1 MKIII
6 TGGAGYIGSHTAIEA
21 LRAGHEVIIIDSF
34 INSSRSVL
42 PMIEKASGASLIA
55 IDLCMTRNPLEILEA
70 IHEVANGADALIH
83 FAALKNSPE
92 STQVPLGYY
101 RNNIDSLLSAIKISE
116 LLKIKSFVFSSSAT
130 VYGEPVELP
139 IRETHPISKG
149 TTPYGSSKVIGEWI
163 LDDATK
169 VSNLRSV
176 ALRYFNPA
184 GADASGMIGELPL
197 GKAANLVPIITQ
209 SAAGVYGQPM
219 KVTGTDFPTTDGSAI
234 RDYIHVTDLAK
245 AHLVA
250 LEWLNT
256 QNEHTFDVFNIGTG
270 KGTSVIEMLDTFE
283 TQVEPGLI
291 TYEKADR
298 RPGDPAEVWCDAS
311 KAKDILGWEASLSVL
326 DILKSAWAWEQKVK
340 DLDI

>member
-21 LRAGHEVIIIDSF
+21 LRAGHEVVIIDSF
-34 INSSRSVL
+34 INSSREVL
-42 PMIEKASGASLIA
+42 PMIEKASGSSPIV
-55 IDLCMTRNPLEILEA
+55 IDICMTRNPLEILEA
-70 IHEVANGADALIH
+70 IQEVASGADALIH

-139 IRETHPISKG
+139 IRETHPITKG
-149 TTPYGSSKVIGEWI
+149 TTPYGTSKVIGEWI
-163 LDDATK
+163 LSDATK
-169 VSNLRSV
+169 VSNIRSV

-209 SAAGVYGQPM
+209 AAAGVYEQPI
-219 KVTGTDFPTTDGSAI
+219 KITGVDFPTPDGSAI
-234 RDYIHVTDLAK
+234 RDYVHVTDLAK
-245 AHLVA
+245 AHLAA
-250 LEWLNT
+250 LEWLET
-256 QNEHTFDVFNIGTG
+256 QNINTFDVFNIGTG
-270 KGTSVIEMLDTFE
+270 RGTSVIEMIDTFVM
-283 TQVEPGLI
+283 QVEPDLI
-291 TYEKADR
+291 TAEKADR

-311 KAKDILGWEASLSVL
+311 KAKSVLGWEAELSVL
-326 DILKSAWAWEQKVK
+326 DILKSAWTWEQKVRG
-340 DLDI
+340 LDI